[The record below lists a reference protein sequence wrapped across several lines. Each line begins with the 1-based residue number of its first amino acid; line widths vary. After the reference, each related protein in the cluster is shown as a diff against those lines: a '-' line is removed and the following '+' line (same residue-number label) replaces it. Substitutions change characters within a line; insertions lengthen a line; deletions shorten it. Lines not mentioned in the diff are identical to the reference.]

1 MSDASTAAV
10 LLTLLGT
17 AVPAPVQPIRLV
29 VSESGP
35 HIVLRVVGHSDRPI
49 DARYVLTSA
58 SAGNSSKQAGR
69 ARLEPGKIVTL
80 VTLKLGPRQDARW
93 HAELTVE
100 LGDGTRY
107 QLSRQSS

>member
-17 AVPAPVQPIRLV
+17 SAPAPIQPVRLV

-35 HIVLRVVGHSDRPI
+35 HVVLRVVGHSDRQV

-58 SAGNSSKQAGR
+58 SAGNSAKQAGR

-80 VTLKLGPRQDARW
+80 VTLKLGPRQDASW
-93 HAELTVE
+93 HAQLTVE

-107 QLSRQSS
+107 ELSRKSS